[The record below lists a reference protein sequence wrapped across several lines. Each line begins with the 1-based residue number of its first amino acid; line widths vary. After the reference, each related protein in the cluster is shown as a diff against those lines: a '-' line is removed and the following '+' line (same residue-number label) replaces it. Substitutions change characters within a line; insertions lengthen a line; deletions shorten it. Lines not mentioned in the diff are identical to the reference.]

1 MRRPQGPARRRAGP
15 IRREI
20 AGRVWL
26 AWSDPWR
33 GVSPPKLMPPCHWCG
48 CGACVDAE
56 MEVRA
61 MKRPSVSDQAASPS
75 LTRVETPKSLA
86 KMPQVAELLC
96 QPAWE
101 DGVAKG
107 ERCVFGFVGEGSVR
121 LLVKVE
127 NPPVKVLV
135 SGRSWDEAWAALELL
150 LRGEDVPWQADTL
163 PKGGPPRKRR

>member
-1 MRRPQGPARRRAGP
+1 
-15 IRREI
+15 
-20 AGRVWL
+20 
-26 AWSDPWR
+26 
-33 GVSPPKLMPPCHWCG
+33 
-48 CGACVDAE
+48 
-56 MEVRA
+56 